1 VYVEFFKQSVKTF
14 SVFRNVYALCGSA
27 ENGYSRF
34 VQRACQFYGGLTA
47 ECNNNADGFF
57 NADYVHH
64 VFFAERLK
72 IKPVRRVIVGRNRF
86 GVVVY
91 DNNVISHL
99 FQRPNAVNGRV
110 VKLDALT
117 YAYRSRAENYD
128 NGLSASAEFDSFARA
143 VRNGIEIRRF
153 RIKFRGAGVHHFI

>member
-1 VYVEFFKQSVKTF
+1 M
-14 SVFRNVYALCGSA
+14 
-27 ENGYSRF
+27 
-34 VQRACQFYGGLTA
+34 
-47 ECNNNADGFF
+47 DG
-57 NADYVHH
+57 
-64 VFFAERLK
+64 R
-72 IKPVRRVIVGRNRF
+72 I
-86 GVVVY
+86 
-91 DNNVISHL
+91 
-99 FQRPNAVNGRV
+99 